1 MEGEEKEKKDA
12 GPATRL
18 DIPFRRER
26 DEIRSGDAVES
37 REKKTVAGWQREMP
51 GMKNE
56 CTCQERRDGWRD
68 R

>member
-26 DEIRSGDAVES
+26 DEIRKWRCSRES
-37 REKKTVAGWQREMP
+37 RKEDSGRQAERDARDEEWMYVSRE
-51 GMKNE
+51 E
-56 CTCQERRDGWRD
+56 RWQER
-68 R
+68 